1 MSKRAS
7 FRAALALVMLLALE
21 GGAQAQFGGMGGMG
35 GGLPKA
41 DPRREDLPYIR
52 CQVCELLAKNAY
64 KTVKKML
71 RESKPSKKVDEL
83 AVIEAMEKLAVPW
96 QAEGEW
102 MARLHL
108 EQQGSKLVLKEMPET
123 GNCDEVCRTVEVA
136 AEAIVGEHDTDM
148 GETLYTGRR
157 NRAQFNNWL
166 CYELTGICSEKPGPV
181 PKGRRPSPAFKP
193 RKADE
198 PNMDKMMADMQ
209 AAGLKGQM
217 FSRDELLKQ
226 QGLGGEGEEDE
237 PSAEEM
243 HEHVKAVAREMD
255 AADATAQDEEL

>member
-21 GGAQAQFGGMGGMG
+21 GGAQALFGGMGGMG

-166 CYELTGICSEKPGPV
+166 CYELTGICSEKPGP
-181 PKGRRPSPAFKP
+181 
-193 RKADE
+193 
-198 PNMDKMMADMQ
+198 MMADMQ